1 MDAKRRAMALLG
13 LGAVAAVAACGGAAP
28 GATGGDE
35 DARVLRVGH
44 PYEPSHPFETCGFP
58 AMSEALEGS
67 GLRVDTFPSSQLGSD
82 AEMLEQVPT
91 GSLDMSMT
99 SGAFLGAWYPPAE
112 VLDAAYLFDDR
123 DAFNRI
129 MEGPIVE
136 QLWADMN
143 EETGLFIVSDW
154 YYGARH
160 VTANEPVQDVEDLA
174 GVKIRTPGASLYLAN
189 MNVLGGSATPMA
201 LPEVYLALQQGVIDA
216 QENPIAT
223 ISAIGIDEVQD
234 YISLTGHMQASIMLI
249 SSDAVMDSL
258 TEEERQALLAA
269 ADVGGEAAQECLVA
283 QEEEILAEWRAG
295 DGIQVVDDVD
305 RETFAERAEEM
316 LPTQFP
322 AWADLYRQIREE
334 QG

>member
-1 MDAKRRAMALLG
+1 MRTMRRASVLLG

-28 GATGGDE
+28 GATGEDE